1 MPLGLVLTYE
11 SRVYY
16 TQNETRCHT
25 IHSMLGLTTTDE
37 ARKLSDEEVLARSA
51 AEPWLFAV
59 LLERYQEAFLRR
71 ARHIIRSE
79 QDAEDIVQETF
90 TKIYVHASK
99 YRPQEGAKFSSWAY
113 MILTN
118 TALSKYAKNARF
130 GKANAP
136 LDPEYEGML
145 ADHSESEHDR
155 ENRDMIERILEE
167 MPGHFADVLRLF
179 YLERWSH
186 KDIAKKTGES
196 VAAVKTRVHRAKQA
210 FRAKLAEKGM
220 L

>member
-1 MPLGLVLTYE
+1 
-11 SRVYY
+11 
-16 TQNETRCHT
+16 
-25 IHSMLGLTTTDE
+25 MLGLTTTDE
-37 ARKLSDEEVLARSA
+37 ARLLSDEEVLVRSA
-51 AEPWLFAV
+51 GEPWLFAV

-71 ARHIIRSE
+71 ARHILRSE
-79 QDAEDIVQETF
+79 QDAEDVVQETF
-90 TKIYVHASK
+90 TKIYVHAAK
-99 YRPQEGAKFSSWAY
+99 YVPKEGAKFSSWAY

-118 TALSKYAKNARF
+118 TALTRYAKNARF

-145 ADHSESEHDR
+145 ADLTESKDDKET
-155 ENRDMIERILEE
+155 RDMIDRILLD

-186 KDIAKKTGES
+186 KDIAQKTGES

-210 FRAKLAEKGM
+210 FRTRMTEMGIL
-220 L
+220 